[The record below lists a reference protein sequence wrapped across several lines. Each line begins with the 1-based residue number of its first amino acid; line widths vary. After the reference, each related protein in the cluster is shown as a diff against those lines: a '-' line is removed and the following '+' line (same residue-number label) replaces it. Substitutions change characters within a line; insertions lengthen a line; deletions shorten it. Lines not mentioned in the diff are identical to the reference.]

1 MTTKTTESAQAHV
14 PPRIPLSPA
23 RRACLAAALQHMGAD
38 DGSVRA
44 FAEQG
49 MVMVNDVL
57 LAIASLQERDDGRWL
72 ASALLPR
79 PEGVS
84 EARWS
89 EALLVAN
96 GQAILLAPWAF
107 SLDDSGAA
115 VLLMP
120 LEPGMADA
128 RMLAAHF
135 DGMLSLCE
143 AVSTGARALAQAA
156 QTGKE
161 AA

>member
-1 MTTKTTESAQAHV
+1 MTSKTTESAQAHV
-14 PPRIPLSPA
+14 PQRIPLSPA
-23 RRACLAAALQHMGAD
+23 RRACLGAALRHMGAD
-38 DGSVRA
+38 DHSARS
-44 FAEQG
+44 FADEG
-49 MVMVNDVL
+49 MVMVNDIL

-72 ASALLPR
+72 ACALVPR
-79 PEGVS
+79 PESVS
-84 EARWS
+84 SARWN

-107 SLDDSGAA
+107 SLEESGDA

-120 LEPGMADA
+120 IDPGLTDA
-128 RMLAAHF
+128 RALAAHF

-143 AVSTGARALAQAA
+143 AVATGAQALAQAG
-156 QTGKE
+156 QPGKE